1 MDQDDLKTK
10 VNGDGDTSDSLEKA
24 LWKEKVLK
32 LLGASKQVLMRMVLN
47 QCLEDINW
55 TDLKK
60 LKCINICAPSSVG
73 IHDIIRRKCYI
84 FLMKIQVFSEK
95 SLSIMFTP
103 WTNKIYS
110 ENYEVFNR
118 FWQTFFFLK
127 KKKLCAVITYCAW
140 QDMSCAN
147 ETYSEEPD
155 LISVENAMKT
165 MFLWFLDEVQHLGFW
180 IVERNF
186 LWD

>member
-1 MDQDDLKTK
+1 
-10 VNGDGDTSDSLEKA
+10 
-24 LWKEKVLK
+24 
-32 LLGASKQVLMRMVLN
+32 MRMVLN

-127 KKKLCAVITYCAW
+127 KKEVMCSNYLLCTAGHVLCKRNLFWRTWLNISRKCHEDYVFMIFRWSATFAILNSWKNLFVRLIFYLLFIKC
-140 QDMSCAN
+140 QIPGC
-147 ETYSEEPD
+147 TEE
-155 LISVENAMKT
+155 IIK
-165 MFLWFLDEVQHLGFW
+165 
-180 IVERNF
+180 
-186 LWD
+186 

>member
-1 MDQDDLKTK
+1 
-10 VNGDGDTSDSLEKA
+10 
-24 LWKEKVLK
+24 
-32 LLGASKQVLMRMVLN
+32 MR
-47 QCLEDINW
+47 
-55 TDLKK
+55 
-60 LKCINICAPSSVG
+60 
-73 IHDIIRRKCYI
+73 
-84 FLMKIQVFSEK
+84 FLIDFDR
-95 SLSIMFTP
+95 P
-103 WTNKIYS
+103 
-110 ENYEVFNR
+110 
-118 FWQTFFFLK
+118 FFFKK
-127 KKKLCAVITYCAW
+127 KKKLCAVITYCGW